1 MSRLLQ
7 NVQQLQTQLSTV
19 GDDQRR
25 KAEESSRQLQAEL
38 DALRARLAQ
47 EQETSRQTAQMRDI
61 ELQDTRGKIDKLVRL
76 FTLTTLLSC

>member
-25 KAEESSRQLQAEL
+25 KAEESARQLQAEL